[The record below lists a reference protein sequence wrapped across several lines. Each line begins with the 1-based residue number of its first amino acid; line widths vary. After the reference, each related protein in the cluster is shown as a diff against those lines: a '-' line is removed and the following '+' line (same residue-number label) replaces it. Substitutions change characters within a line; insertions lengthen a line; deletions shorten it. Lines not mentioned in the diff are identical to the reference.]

1 MDLESYKLKQQNEN
15 NQQIAIDFD
24 GVIHTNS
31 KGYHDGTVYDPP
43 FHGTEEAL
51 KQLSQKYK
59 IVIFTCKVKP
69 DRPLINGKSGKELIK
84 EWLSK
89 YNLLHYIHETCYI
102 VSGGPSLKNYPPQYL
117 KEKLKDKLV
126 ISVKQSFNILK
137 EVVDFHVLNFTN
149 FQPYDYRETDNI
161 VVWEVFEQFHPEM
174 ILKNNLKCE
183 LMLPV
188 VGNRES
194 DIVKRIVTLGWDIGD
209 ISKFKGDKYEDVWQD
224 HFYEDTPDKMA
235 YAPTPMNFHEVNTV
249 VNSTE
254 YLNKWLLSKGVEL
267 NIISDRNPA
276 HKSIPRIKL

>member
-1 MDLESYKLKQQNEN
+1 MHKNTHDLKNNILQYEDIPDRLKLLKNSYK
-15 NQQIAIDFD
+15 D
-24 GVIHTNS
+24 
-31 KGYHDGTVYDPP
+31 
-43 FHGTEEAL
+43 
-51 KQLSQKYK
+51 
-59 IVIFTCKVKP
+59 
-69 DRPLINGKSGKELIK
+69 
-84 EWLSK
+84 
-89 YNLLHYIHETCYI
+89 ETCYI
-102 VSGGPSLKNYPPQYL
+102 VSGGPSLKNYSPEYL
-117 KEKLKDKLV
+117 REKLKDKLV

-188 VGNRES
+188 IGNRES
-194 DIVKRIVTLGWDIGD
+194 DIVKRIDESQAGKLSFDDFTLDKTINRMYGPGIMYETVIHLALYLGVKKIVTLGWDIGD

-249 VNSTE
+249 VASTE
-254 YLNKWLLSKGVEL
+254 YLNKWLLSKNVEL
-267 NIISDRNPA
+267 NIISDINPA
-276 HKSIPRIKL
+276 HKSIPRIEL

>member
-1 MDLESYKLKQQNEN
+1 MHKNTIELKNNILQYEDIPDRLKSLENSYK
-15 NQQIAIDFD
+15 D
-24 GVIHTNS
+24 
-31 KGYHDGTVYDPP
+31 
-43 FHGTEEAL
+43 
-51 KQLSQKYK
+51 
-59 IVIFTCKVKP
+59 
-69 DRPLINGKSGKELIK
+69 
-84 EWLSK
+84 
-89 YNLLHYIHETCYI
+89 ETCYI
-102 VSGGPSLKNYPPQYL
+102 VSAGPSLKNYSTEYL

-137 EVVDFHVLNFTN
+137 EIVDFHVLNFTN
-149 FQPYDYRETDNI
+149 FQPYDYRGTDNI
-161 VVWEVFEQFHPEM
+161 VIWEVFEQFHPEM

-188 VGNRES
+188 IGNRES
-194 DIVKRIVTLGWDIGD
+194 DIVKRINESQAGMLNFDDFTLDKTINRMYGPGIMYETVIHLALYLGVKKIVTLGWDIGD

-224 HFYEDTPDKMA
+224 HFYEDTSDKMA

-276 HKSIPRIKL
+276 HKSIPRIEL